1 MTVQRLR
8 EQAARIAWQEGRTD
22 SAFAGLRFYR
32 FSAPRAYRKRQV
44 LVPGIVVVLQGSKEV
59 ILSQGTLRYD
69 PMHCLVLGGETY
81 CRGTVVSASAA
92 EPYLAIH
99 LDLPLALL
107 AKALAALADGPHAA
121 EHKPPH
127 KTFVASVDAQILLCL
142 ERLLAATETELD
154 RCTIAPLVVEEIVL
168 RLLRLEAAA
177 AIRQVSVVSRAAGRI
192 YASMQYINATL
203 AGALSVESLAEQAA
217 MSPSHYAHL
226 FREVTGVSPMRF
238 VRDARLE
245 AGRALMLGGARVA
258 DAAADVG
265 FESSAHFSRE
275 FKRRFEAPPAE
286 YVRRMQVSSHGQEDR
301 SPRHVVE

>member
-1 MTVQRLR
+1 M
-8 EQAARIAWQEGRTD
+8 QEGRTD

-32 FSAPRAYRKRQV
+32 FSAPMAYRKRQV

-99 LDLPLALL
+99 LDLPPALL
-107 AKALAALADGPHAA
+107 AKALAALTDGPHMA
-121 EHKPPH
+121 EQKPQH
-127 KTFVASVDAQILLCL
+127 KTFVASVDAQILQCL
-142 ERLLAATETELD
+142 ERLLAAAETELD

-177 AIRQVSVVSRAAGRI
+177 IRQVSIVSRAAGRI
-192 YASMQYINATL
+192 HASMQYINATL
-203 AGALSVESLAEQAA
+203 AGTLTVEGLAEQAA

-226 FREVTGVSPMRF
+226 FREVAGVSPMRF

-258 DAAADVG
+258 DAAANVG

-275 FKRRFEAPPAE
+275 FKRRYEAPPAE
-286 YVRRMQVSSHGQEDR
+286 YVQRMQVSSHGQEDR